1 MAARFPARDLDG
13 SFTVAARF
21 RSSNNHSRANVAAIL
36 SAAITRR
43 EGGGAPAFISHFHD
57 PPSVEWQD
65 EEMLDVVFH
74 GRAESPR
81 TWKDWLVM
89 LISELEAPE
98 YGLRFEGFIDR
109 VSGRRHPS
117 FRHSIS

>member
-21 RSSNNHSRANVAAIL
+21 RSLNNHLRANMAAIL
-36 SAAITRR
+36 ADAITRG
-43 EGGGAPAFISHFHD
+43 EAGGAPAFTSHFHGS
-57 PPSVEWQD
+57 PIVEWQD
-65 EEMLDVVFH
+65 EEVFDVVFY

-89 LISELEAPE
+89 LTSALMAPE

-109 VSGRRHPS
+109 VSGRRHP
-117 FRHSIS
+117 

>member
-1 MAARFPARDLDG
+1 MAARFPTRALDG

-21 RSSNNHSRANVAAIL
+21 RPSNDHSRENVAAIL
-36 SAAITRR
+36 SSTITRR
-43 EGGGAPAFISHFHD
+43 EVGGAPAFTSLFHD
-57 PPSVEWQD
+57 PPVVEWQD
-65 EEMLDVVFH
+65 EETFDVVFH

-98 YGLRFEGFIDR
+98 YGLQFEGFIDR
-109 VSGRRHPS
+109 VSGRRHPT

>member
-21 RSSNNHSRANVAAIL
+21 RSSNDHSRANVAAIL
-36 SAAITRR
+36 SDTITRR
-43 EGGGAPAFISHFHD
+43 EVGGAPAFTSHFHG
-57 PPSVEWQD
+57 PPIVEWQD
-65 EEMLDVVFH
+65 EEVFDVVFY

-89 LISELEAPE
+89 LTRELEAPE

-109 VSGRRHPS
+109 VSGLRHP
-117 FRHSIS
+117 